1 MDEGKSHKAPHLAEE
16 LLQLMATEEEVS
28 VIFSDVTPKMLST
41 LNSLRLIPKQVTL
54 IGLIGVNKM
63 SIFCYWEGKE
73 EGSQERN
80 RKGRDKR
87 RFHFFKKVICYAYI
101 IN

>member
-1 MDEGKSHKAPHLAEE
+1 MDEDKSHKAPHLTEE

-28 VIFSDVTPKMLST
+28 VIFWDVTPKMLST
-41 LNSLRLIPKQVTL
+41 LNSLTLIPKQVTL

-73 EGSQERN
+73 EGSQEGN

-87 RFHFFKKVICYAYI
+87 RLYF
-101 IN
+101 